1 MKKFSKE
8 DLIEKFNEMKD
19 DVVKAKEFAEDLI
32 YVTKGYVTEGL
43 KREKE
48 EYYINKKDLKEEM
61 KEDIAYISDYN
72 KRMAEKKENNPYF
85 NPNSPLN
92 ENRENTDIEYNK
104 VSIKSNFYE
113 NLQKGNGEI
122 LDSLIKNDHY
132 NNTVLNEYVVE
143 KIEKI
148 NETTKNLN
156 GAFKIE
162 YAPDKATGT
171 ILNNVGENYIESF
184 EFRPVNNIEFMDK
197 LSNLYNNGKSELDK
211 IELSYENFG
220 NLTDASTYDRGNR
233 NSKLSLFI
241 VGGKEEQNELT
252 IISGDKKLQL
262 KGDEINLGE
271 MMSMRNATTFL
282 FDKEE
287 EKVEKHIKL
296 AYEIENDVNKL
307 KEDLLKQDFNTI
319 KTNIYSSVLS
329 NLEIKE
335 KTDNFQKDTNNLEIE
350 VMERFEDVF
359 TGLGQDFRN
368 EFVEKSAEK
377 FGLTLD
383 ENGKAN
389 EIMEMSVPYDKGVND
404 FIRGKYMEE
413 VHDFQER
420 ILNFGSNMST
430 KIEDKFSSVEISG
443 YSDNNIEKVEK
454 AYEDLYEY
462 SVRSGANN
470 PKLFSIAGKTA
481 GLEIGELSGKF
492 EKLDKKFNPEQKFNE
507 DKVVEEKEVEKSS
520 KEIEKEIEKTNEKEV
535 DF

>member
-1 MKKFSKE
+1 ME
-8 DLIEKFNEMKD
+8 
-19 DVVKAKEFAEDLI
+19 
-32 YVTKGYVTEGL
+32 
-43 KREKE
+43 R
-48 EYYINKKDLKEEM
+48 
-61 KEDIAYISDYN
+61 
-72 KRMAEKKENNPYF
+72 
-85 NPNSPLN
+85 
-92 ENRENTDIEYNK
+92 
-104 VSIKSNFYE
+104 
-113 NLQKGNGEI
+113 
-122 LDSLIKNDHY
+122 
-132 NNTVLNEYVVE
+132 
-143 KIEKI
+143 
-148 NETTKNLN
+148 
-156 GAFKIE
+156 
-162 YAPDKATGT
+162 
-171 ILNNVGENYIESF
+171 
-184 EFRPVNNIEFMDK
+184 
-197 LSNLYNNGKSELDK
+197 
-211 IELSYENFG
+211 
-220 NLTDASTYDRGNR
+220 
-233 NSKLSLFI
+233 
-241 VGGKEEQNELT
+241 KEEQNELT

-296 AYEIENDVNKL
+296 AYEIKNDVDKL
-307 KEDLLKQDFNTI
+307 KEDLLKQDFDTI
-319 KTNIYSSVLS
+319 KTNIYSSVLN

-368 EFVEKSAEK
+368 EFVEKNAEK

-383 ENGKAN
+383 QNGKAN

-420 ILNFGSNMST
+420 ILNFGANMST

-443 YSDNNIEKVEK
+443 YSDNKIEKVEK

-492 EKLDKKFNPEQKFNE
+492 EKLDDKFNV
-507 DKVVEEKEVEKSS
+507 DKVKDKEVEKTS
-520 KEIEKEIEKTNEKEV
+520 KAYEEEIEKSSEKEIG
-535 DF
+535 F

>member
-32 YVTKGYVTEGL
+32 YVNKGYVTEGL

-48 EYYINKKDLKEEM
+48 QYYINKKDLKEEM

-143 KIEKI
+143 KIKKI

-171 ILNNVGENYIESF
+171 ILKNIGENYIENF
-184 EFRPVNNIEFMDK
+184 EFRPVNNTEFMEK
-197 LSNLYNNGKSELDK
+197 LNNLYNIGKSETEK
-211 IELSYENFG
+211 IELNYENFG
-220 NLTDASTYDRGNR
+220 NLTDASTYDKGNR
-233 NSKLSLFI
+233 NSKLYLC
-241 VGGKEEQNELT
+241 VLGRKEEENGL
-252 IISGDKKLQL
+252 IIVSGDKKLHL

-287 EKVEKHIKL
+287 EKIEKHIKL

-307 KEDLLKQDFNTI
+307 KEDLLKQDFDTI
-319 KTNIYSSVLS
+319 KNNIFSSVLN

-368 EFVEKSAEK
+368 EFVEKNAEK

-389 EIMEMSVPYDKGVND
+389 EIMEMNVPYDKGVND

-420 ILNFGSNMST
+420 VLNFGSNMST

-492 EKLDKKFNPEQKFNE
+492 EKLEQKFNKDKVE
-507 DKVVEEKEVEKSS
+507 DKLVEEKEVEKSS
-520 KEIEKEIEKTNEKEV
+520 KEYEEEIEKTNEKEV

>member
-1 MKKFSKE
+1 MEKLSKE
-8 DLIEKFNEMKD
+8 DLREKLFEFKENPI
-19 DVVKAKEFAEDLI
+19 KAKEYIEDLI
-32 YVTKGYVTEGL
+32 CVNKGYLYYGSINLDETFFIHTKDFKEQL
-43 KREKE
+43 NEDISEMRRISEENPLMEEDEDLYYEKNKNI
-48 EYYINKKDLKEEM
+48 EYSKVQIGASFYKDLKNESSQ
-61 KEDIAYISDYN
+61 II
-72 KRMAEKKENNPYF
+72 NN
-85 NPNSPLN
+85 LK
-92 ENRENTDIEYNK
+92 D
-104 VSIKSNFYE
+104 
-113 NLQKGNGEI
+113 
-122 LDSLIKNDHY
+122 DSSYKMRV
-132 NNTVLNEYVVE
+132 NNTLVR

-162 YAPDKATGT
+162 YVPDKATGT

-184 EFRPVNNIEFMDK
+184 EFRPVNNTEFMDK
-197 LSNLYNNGKSELDK
+197 LSNLYNDGKSELDK
-211 IELSYENFG
+211 IELKYENFG

-296 AYEIENDVNKL
+296 AYEIKNDVDKL
-307 KEDLLKQDFNTI
+307 KEDLLKQDFDTI
-319 KTNIYSSVLS
+319 KTNIYSSVLN

-368 EFVEKSAEK
+368 EFVEKNAEK

-389 EIMEMSVPYDKGVND
+389 EIMEMNVPYDKGVND
-404 FIRGKYMEE
+404 FLRGKYMEE

-443 YSDNNIEKVEK
+443 YSDNKIEKVEK

-481 GLEIGELSGKF
+481 GLEIGEFSGKF
-492 EKLDKKFNPEQKFNE
+492 EKLDNKFNADQKFNE

-520 KEIEKEIEKTNEKEV
+520 KEYEEEIEKANEKEV
-535 DF
+535 GF